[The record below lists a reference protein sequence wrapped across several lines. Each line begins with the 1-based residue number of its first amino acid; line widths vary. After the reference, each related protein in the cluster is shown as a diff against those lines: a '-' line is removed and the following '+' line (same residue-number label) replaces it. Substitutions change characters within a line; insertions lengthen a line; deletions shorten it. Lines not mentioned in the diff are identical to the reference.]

1 MSPIDIEKSELPK
14 LIDGITQYIDDV
26 KTNHDDYHAS
36 GLDNLHK
43 TEANHFWFVHRRKVI
58 TGLFKRFINT
68 KQKII
73 EVGAGT
79 GSVSRAL
86 LDSGYKIAVGELHLS
101 GLYYAKSYGIK
112 DLYQFDLYNPPFVNE
127 FDAVGM
133 FDVLEHLEN
142 DMLVLCNAA
151 KMLKP
156 KGKVILT
163 VPAHSWL
170 WNRDDKIAGHK
181 CRYTKSQLISVVE
194 KAGFKVLEA
203 RYFFVFILP
212 LLWLR
217 SIINKDDGSAVKDEE
232 YNIDLTINPIIN
244 KCLLALCAIEEKI
257 IKYIPNIAGGSL
269 ILIADKK

>member
-1 MSPIDIEKSELPK
+1 MNSIDKPK
-14 LIDGITQYIDDV
+14 IIDGIARYIDDI
-26 KTNHDDYHAS
+26 KTDHDDYHAS

-43 TEANHFWFVHRRKVI
+43 IEANHFWFVHRRKVI
-58 TGLFKRFINT
+58 ENLFKRFINT

-86 LDSGYKIAVGELHLS
+86 LDSGYKVAVGELHLS

-112 DLYQFDLYNPPFVNE
+112 DIYQFDIYKPPFVSE

-142 DMLVLCNAA
+142 DTMVLSNVA
-151 KMLKP
+151 KILRP
-156 KGKVILT
+156 KGRVILT

-181 CRYTKSQLISVVE
+181 CRYTKRQLISVVE

-217 SIINKDDGSAVKDEE
+217 TKVNRDDGSAVKDEE
-232 YNIDLTINPIIN
+232 YDIDLTVNSVIN
-244 KCLLALCAIEEKI
+244 KCLLALCVIEDKI
-257 IKYIPNIAGGSL
+257 KKYIPNIVGGSL
-269 ILIADKK
+269 ILIAEKK